1 MASKCCDNVS
11 LLVCIIII
19 LFGMGSWIAI
29 NGIWV
34 ELPLLVDQLPEGWN
48 LPSYMAVVIQI
59 ANIGPITYTLTKLC
73 CPNRNFQ
80 RPVVYA
86 MVIIGSAASLLLAFF
101 WTRTSVVG
109 GVEHS
114 TALLV
119 LMFFLSL
126 VDCTSSVVF
135 LPFMNVFKPEYM
147 TSYYVGEGFSGLIPS
162 LVALG
167 QGVGAVECVNQS
179 LTNTT
184 TNITEF
190 STVAVYLEPNFPVK
204 DFFLFVF
211 SMMVT
216 CGIAFVLLNYL
227 PFCKSEYT
235 DRTFNSSH
243 SYDLCDELKMSS
255 TQKFVSETHEDE
267 EPEQSVEHHATVIKL
282 SKCSYLYL
290 LIVIA
295 WTNALT
301 NGVLPSIQTYA
312 CLPYGSESY
321 HLAVTLSQIANPASC
336 CLAFFLPVTSGTVL
350 SAVTLTGSAVSAYIL
365 ALAVYSPIPPL
376 VDSAAGPVLAVAS
389 FVVVFFLFTFAKV
402 SIATIFR
409 HAGGRGLLWCGA
421 VTQLGSA
428 LGAAAMFVVVNVY
441 QAFVQ
446 KYPCT

>member
-1 MASKCCDNVS
+1 MASKCCENVS
-11 LLVCIIII
+11 LLVCLIIIM
-19 LFGMGSWIAI
+19 FGMGSWIAI

-48 LPSYMAVVIQI
+48 LPSYMAVVTQI
-59 ANIGPITYTLTKLC
+59 ANIGPLTYILTNVS
-73 CPNRNFQ
+73 CPSRNLQ

-86 MVIIGSAASLLLAFF
+86 MVIIGSAASFLLAFY

-119 LMFFLSL
+119 LMFFLSF

-179 LTNTT
+179 FTNTT
-184 TNITEF
+184 TNVTEF
-190 STVAVYLEPNFPVK
+190 STGAVYLEPHFPVK
-204 DFFLFVF
+204 YFFLFVF

-216 CGIAFVLLNYL
+216 CGIAFVLLNNL
-227 PFCKSEYT
+227 PLCKREYA
-235 DRTFNSSH
+235 DRESKITH
-243 SYDLCDELKMSS
+243 SYDLCEEINMVR
-255 TQKFVSETHEDE
+255 TQKIVSETHGDE

-321 HLAVTLSQIANPASC
+321 HLAVTLSQIANPGAC
-336 CLAFFLPVTSGTVL
+336 FLAFFIPGTSGTVL
-350 SAVTLTGSAVSAYIL
+350 GAVTLTGSAVSAYIL
-365 ALAVYSPIPPL
+365 ALAVYSPTPPL
-376 VDSAAGPVLAVAS
+376 VGSATGPVLAVAS
-389 FVVVFFLFTFAKV
+389 FVLVFFLFTFAKV
-402 SIATIFR
+402 NIATVLR

-428 LGAAAMFVVVNVY
+428 LGVAAIFVVVNVY